1 MKKTIYLLICL
12 LGAILR
18 LPAQEHLPLPKVY
31 RNGQEVN
38 PAKQLFRPGDNVT
51 VEIKGINTFLYDV
64 KIGTKSISYDLG
76 EQPDIIKDH
85 LVDLID
91 FKEDKEDKLPKDKIG
106 LEGQIAIDSTKSQPK
121 KEKPEDLINQSLN
134 KIKNLDRLS
143 QDLMLL
149 VVTTGSVDVST
160 IESERN
166 RIVKELLGKSY
177 RESTINKIK
186 INKYFRDAYSELQTI
201 IAEFNDDYNGMEPGD
216 KMEKFGKYLKIN
228 TIKSSIDEETFN
240 KKLEALLVL
249 YDKINPESFYI
260 SHTFPINRK
269 SDEISINYELRAKDD
284 LKYVSL
290 PKGTT
295 RDSLTLM
302 VGKRFTINYSSG
314 IFLTGL
320 DNYEYS
326 ASSSVVPG
334 DTVQLISLKNS
345 NTTEFAAGALVH
357 VYSQIW
363 KYINPTLSVGI
374 ALNGDSK
381 PRYLGGLGLILGRG
395 QRIVLNGGTAF
406 GETERLA
413 EHQSLGQEVNSFDE
427 VQTVQ
432 VSKVSWF
439 VGLTYNF

>member
-18 LPAQEHLPLPKVY
+18 LPAQEHLPKVY

-38 PAKQLFRPGDNVT
+38 PAKQLFRPGDIVT
-51 VEIKGINTFLYDV
+51 VEMKGINTFLYDV

-85 LVDLID
+85 MVDLID
-91 FKEDKEDKLPKDKIG
+91 FQKNGESETSSNEKDLKR
-106 LEGQIAIDSTKSQPK
+106 QRDIDSTIKPK
-121 KEKPEDLINQSLN
+121 KEETKDLINYSLN
-134 KIKNLDRLS
+134 KIKNLDKLS

-149 VVTTGSVDVST
+149 VVRTGSIDVST
-160 IESERN
+160 IEFQRD
-166 RIVKELLGKSY
+166 RVVKELLGDSY
-177 RESTINKIK
+177 RGSTINKIK

-201 IAEFNDDYNGMEPGD
+201 IAEFNYDYNGMEPGD

-260 SHTFPINRK
+260 SDTFPINRE
-269 SDEISINYELRAKDD
+269 SDEILINYELRAKDD

-295 RDSLTLM
+295 KDSLTLM

-320 DNYEYS
+320 GNYEYS
-326 ASSSVVPG
+326 ASSSVVSG

-381 PRYLGGLGLILGRG
+381 PRYLGGLGLILGRE
-395 QRIVLNGGTAF
+395 QRIVLNGGAAF